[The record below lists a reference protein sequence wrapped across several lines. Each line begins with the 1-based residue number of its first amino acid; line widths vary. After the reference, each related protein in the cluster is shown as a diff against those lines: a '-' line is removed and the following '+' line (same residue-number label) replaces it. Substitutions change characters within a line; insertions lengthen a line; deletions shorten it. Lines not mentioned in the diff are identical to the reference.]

1 MKRLAI
7 IAALIGLAS
16 GVQAQ
21 KQTFLLPAFFT
32 TNVYLHDNTNTPLHT
47 RIQNAEATN
56 ASGWAGY
63 AAITNANLSGLS
75 VTNLGSVQMAT
86 NPVTTTWTNE
96 GNVYWDNDWD
106 TLAIITG
113 EKNVDGT
120 PVIDEV
126 DFNSY
131 VWVKN
136 ASGAIIS
143 NGVAVAIIPDS
154 GGVLTVSPATY
165 PTNANVIG
173 ITTHDIAVGAEARVN
188 YFGPIGNAKTYGLNE
203 SCAIYLATNY
213 AGGINWTTNKTGGP
227 KLGYISRA
235 ATSPT
240 AGNGTIL
247 AEVSNGNGTT
257 STGANFNVIYGTN
270 VYVGQFSSATKTGLA
285 TSAIGNMRIGVLEST
300 GIIGINSYGNI
311 QAGYTESYTNSRL
324 EMMSG
329 SRGSIQRGSFTGTI
343 STNIIMPNTYGA
355 EMSGSFQGGEGSIAS
370 IGSYAHGSSQRGEF
384 LGTGLTI
391 GGNARGASQFGF
403 VEEDASATN
412 NAPGAIQL
420 LNLSQFESALTTADA
435 GGSLLLGPGTNSVAY
450 SVKAAGGFYGDGAN
464 VTNVNA
470 RQLNGLNASAYVTVS
485 SFQSSVTNYARFL
498 ATTQPPASNTASG
511 SHGELRVDATN
522 LYIYIG
528 AGGTNKW
535 LRIPGS
541 FTW

>member
-1 MKRLAI
+1 MKRLVI

-16 GVQAQ
+16 GVHAQ
-21 KQTFLLPAFFT
+21 RQTFLLPSYFT
-32 TNVYLHDNTNTPLHT
+32 TNVFLHDNTNTPLHT

-56 ASGWAGY
+56 ASGWSVYVAT
-63 AAITNANLSGLS
+63 TNANFAGLS
-75 VTNLGSVQMAT
+75 ITNLGSIQMAT

-96 GNVYWDNDWD
+96 GNVYWDNTWD
-106 TLAIITG
+106 TLAIVTG
-113 EKNVDGT
+113 EKNTDGT

-136 ASGAIIS
+136 VSGAVIS

-173 ITTHDIAVGAEARVN
+173 VTTHDIASGAEARVN
-188 YFGPIGNAKTYGLNE
+188 YFGSVGQAKTYGLNE
-203 SCAIYLATNY
+203 NAAIYLATNY
-213 AGGINWTTNKTGGP
+213 ANGINWTTNKTGGP
-227 KLGYISRA
+227 RLGYITRA

-240 AGNGTIL
+240 AGNGSIL
-247 AEVSNGNGTT
+247 VEIANANGSS
-257 STGANFNVIYGTN
+257 STGANYNVIYGTN
-270 VYVGQFSSATKTGLA
+270 AYLGVFTASVKTGLHP
-285 TSAIGNMRIGVLEST
+285 SA
-300 GIIGINSYGNI
+300 YGNI
-311 QAGYTESYTNSRL
+311 RAGVIEAISSIGENAYGNLQIGYNENQTENNL
-324 EMMSG
+324 VIASG
-329 SRGSIQRGSFTGTI
+329 VRGSIQRGSFNGTEV
-343 STNIIMPNTYGA
+343 TNIIMQDTYGA
-355 EMSGSFQGGEGSIAS
+355 EMAGSFYADNRLLAKIGSIS
-370 IGSYAHGSSQRGEF
+370 HGASQRGFFE
-384 LGTGLTI
+384 GNIVI
-391 GGNARGASQFGF
+391 GDNAYGAHQIGYTTTDS
-403 VEEDASATN
+403 SATN
-412 NAPGAIQL
+412 EAVGAVQL
-420 LNLSQFESALTTADA
+420 INLMSGQQALTTPAA
-435 GGSLLLGPGTNSVAY
+435 HGSLLLGPGTNSVAY

-485 SFQSSVTNYARFL
+485 SFQSSITNFARFL
-498 ATTQPPASNTASG
+498 STTQPPTSNTASG
-511 SHGELRVDATN
+511 SHGELRVDTTN

>member
-16 GVQAQ
+16 GVHAQ
-21 KQTFLLPAFFT
+21 RQTFLLPSYFT
-32 TNVYLHDNTNTPLHT
+32 TNVFLHDNTNTPLHT

-56 ASGWAGY
+56 ASGWSGY
-63 AAITNANLSGLS
+63 VATTNANFAGLS
-75 VTNLGSVQMAT
+75 ITNLGSVQMKT

-96 GNVYWDNDWD
+96 GNVYWENTWD
-106 TLAIITG
+106 TLAIVTG
-113 EKNVDGT
+113 EKNTDGT

-136 ASGAIIS
+136 VSGEVIS

-173 ITTHDIAVGAEARVN
+173 ITTHDIASGAEARVN
-188 YFGPIGNAKTYGLNE
+188 YFGSVGQAKTYGLNE
-203 SCAIYLATNY
+203 NAAIYLATNY
-213 AGGINWTTNKTGGP
+213 ANGINWTTNKTGGP
-227 KLGYISRA
+227 RLGYITRA

-240 AGNGTIL
+240 AGNGSIL
-247 AEVSNGNGTT
+247 VEIANANGSS

-270 VYVGQFSSATKTGLA
+270 INLGGFNSSSFTGISSATKGSIRAGLFEGL
-285 TSAIGNMRIGVLEST
+285 SQIRGDGFGNVQLGFHQDGGSDSYL
-300 GIIGINSYGNI
+300 IIEDD
-311 QAGYTESYTNSRL
+311 T
-324 EMMSG
+324 
-329 SRGSIQRGSFTGTI
+329 RGAIQRGSFEGVWT
-343 STNIIMPNTYGA
+343 TNRIGRGAHGAEQAGHFIQDFAEVAVINDDAYGA
-355 EMSGSFQGGEGSIAS
+355 GQRGYFEGS
-370 IGSYAHGSSQRGEF
+370 
-384 LGTGLTI
+384 LTI
-391 GGNARGASQFGF
+391 GSSGYGSHQFGY
-403 VEEDASATN
+403 VQSGGVATN
-412 NAPGAIQL
+412 LARGAIQL
-420 LNLSQFESALTTADA
+420 LNLSSGDIALTDSSAH
-435 GGSLLLGPGTNSVAY
+435 GSLLLGPGTNSVAY
-450 SVKAAGGFYGDGAN
+450 SVRAAGGFYGDGAN

-485 SFQSSVTNYARFL
+485 SFQSSITNFARFL
-498 ATTQPPASNTASG
+498 STTQPPTSNTASG